1 MKFRKRPRHLAF
13 LANASASKRVQ
24 GLEREFRRKQKM
36 SRRTNFLLPIL
47 VALVLAVPLAARDV
61 SANNSKATNA
71 TMDVLSQVILAGK
84 ILKPGSYS
92 VSADDSKVTV
102 TMGGKV
108 VAEAAVQWKDETSKA
123 KYSNIVTVGDQVK
136 EIHFSGKMRYVE
148 VTE

>member
-1 MKFRKRPRHLAF
+1 
-13 LANASASKRVQ
+13 
-24 GLEREFRRKQKM
+24 M

-71 TMDVLSQVILAGK
+71 TMDVLSQVVLAGK
-84 ILKPGSYS
+84 TLKPGSYT

-102 TMGGKV
+102 TRDGKV
-108 VAEAAVQWKDETSKA
+108 IAEAPVQWRDETNKS